1 MASGYGV
8 PARRL
13 SVPDARFPV
22 PMPGG
27 VPMFEQRLYKH
38 LDWSL
43 LGAVLLLCVFGLVM
57 IYSTTYDPI
66 RGRVGREFYTQ
77 LSAVGIGLVAMTVML
92 LIDYRTLSEYA
103 PVFYGGVAVLLLY
116 VLFFGVVAGGS
127 RRWISLV
134 VFNLQP
140 SEFAKAALAL
150 LLATWFGQDKLSAL
164 RTRRPRGRRRR
175 AAAAVPPHRAPAGPR
190 LRGHVAAGRSAA
202 SPTRPACACG

>member
-1 MASGYGV
+1 MREPTPEALAYPV
-8 PARRL
+8 PGTR
-13 SVPDARFPV
+13 SRFPEAL
-22 PMPGG
+22 
-27 VPMFEQRLYKH
+27 PMFEQRLYKH

-43 LGAVLLLCVFGLVM
+43 LGAVLLLCSFGLVM

-66 RGRVGREFYTQ
+66 RARVGREFYTQ

-140 SEFAKAALAL
+140 SEFAKGGA
-150 LLATWFGQDKLSAL
+150 G
-164 RTRRPRGRRRR
+164 
-175 AAAAVPPHRAPAGPR
+175 AAARHVVRPGQALGAAPR
-190 LRGHVAAGRSAA
+190 
-202 SPTRPACACG
+202 